1 MERSFRAYSSERYLS
16 TPAINKYSI
25 SPSDYSTRI
34 DTSPGFKTSPKLLSR
49 SRLDESAISSRAI
62 SAKNFRIAHDEDRR
76 LVSELNR
83 WNDKRSDSAMIQRI
97 KEAETLYNRR
107 LNKQID
113 VEEEVNHRRILKNL
127 KNARSATS
135 ERQVIFQRNIIISR
149 NNKREKIDKCRDI
162 ARFAKEYEEELR
174 QTYSKLEKEYE
185 DVNSKR
191 EKLRAL
197 ISEARQQVL
206 DLEEELKIMKF
217 RMENTN
223 LEMKLKAKE
232 MGQAMFAKFLNARQ
246 LNKDE
251 YARKEKEN
259 YEKIDSLKEKIML
272 KSHKV
277 PYLDSKA
284 SKLKRDIEI
293 VRMKQIEHFKSLLK
307 AGKDSRSEGLA
318 WILKTL
324 FTLNVSVEEKDFPQF
339 LDSQS
344 IQTLSTIA
352 KISLEIETKYESILP
367 SSEVRLDRSH
377 SPVRFNRWNSIK
389 SRIKLLTSNSN
400 MARKEY
406 IFDSD
411 TNSYKL
417 ILTPCE
423 AQNELISSPES
434 SRLQFHEISFA
445 QSVQHLKEEISTI
458 KLEEVK
464 RLIRECFMNKYHERF
479 NLQLMDFISVI
490 VGIENTDKYLTTIIH
505 EQRRLGSNR
514 QIAKMFSFNSKLNS

>member
-1 MERSFRAYSSERYLS
+1 M
-16 TPAINKYSI
+16 
-25 SPSDYSTRI
+25 D
-34 DTSPGFKTSPKLLSR
+34 TSPKLLSR

-62 SAKNFRIAHDEDRR
+62 SANNFRFAHDEDRR
-76 LVSELNR
+76 LVAELNA
-83 WNDKRSDSAMIQRI
+83 WNDRRSDSATIQRI
-97 KEAETLYNRR
+97 KEANTLYNRR
-107 LNKQID
+107 VNNQID
-113 VEEEVNHRRILKNL
+113 VEGEVSHRRVLKNL
-127 KNARSATS
+127 KNARTATS
-135 ERQVIFQRNIIISR
+135 ERQAIFQKNIIISR

-174 QTYSKLEKEYE
+174 QTYSKLQKEYE
-185 DVNSKR
+185 NVNTKR

-217 RMENTN
+217 RIENSN

-232 MGQAMFAKFLNARQ
+232 MGQVMFAKFLNARQ
-246 LNKDE
+246 LSKDE
-251 YARKEKEN
+251 YIKKEKESF
-259 YEKIDSLKEKIML
+259 EKIDILKEKIML

-284 SKLKRDIEI
+284 SKLKKDIEI
-293 VRMKQIEHFKSLLK
+293 VRMKQMDHYKSLLK

-318 WILKTL
+318 WILKIL
-324 FTLNVSVEEKDFPQF
+324 FTLNVSVEDKDFPDF

-344 IQTLSTIA
+344 VQTLFTIA

-367 SSEVRLDRSH
+367 SSGVKPEISH
-377 SPVRFNRWNSIK
+377 SPVHYNRWNNIK

-400 MARKEY
+400 MARTEC

-423 AQNELISSPES
+423 VQNQPVSSPES
-434 SRLQFHEISFA
+434 SRLHFHDISFA
-445 QSVQHLKEEISTI
+445 QSVHHLKEEISTM

-464 RLIRECFMNKYHERF
+464 RLIRDCFMNKYHERF
-479 NLQLMDFISVI
+479 NLQLMDLISVI

-514 QIAKMFSFNSKLNS
+514 QIAKMFSFNNKLNS

>member
-1 MERSFRAYSSERYLS
+1 M
-16 TPAINKYSI
+16 
-25 SPSDYSTRI
+25 
-34 DTSPGFKTSPKLLSR
+34 
-49 SRLDESAISSRAI
+49 SSRAI
-62 SAKNFRIAHDEDRR
+62 SAKNLRVAHNEDRR
-76 LVSELNR
+76 LVAELNR

-113 VEEEVNHRRILKNL
+113 VEQEVNHRRILRNL

-135 ERQVIFQRNIIISR
+135 ERQVIFQKNIIISR

-185 DVNSKR
+185 DVNAKR
-191 EKLRAL
+191 EKVRAL
-197 ISEARQQVL
+197 MCEMRQQVF

-217 RMENTN
+217 RMESNY
-223 LEMKLKAKE
+223 LEMRLKAKE
-232 MGQAMFAKFLNARQ
+232 MGQAMYAKYLNARQ
-246 LNKDE
+246 LSKDE

-259 YEKIDSLKEKIML
+259 FEKIDALKERIML

-277 PYLDSKA
+277 PYLDNKA
-284 SKLKRDIEI
+284 SKLKKDIEI
-293 VRMKQIEHFKSLLK
+293 VRMKQIEHYKSLLK
-307 AGKDSRSEGLA
+307 AGKDSRCEGLA
-318 WILKTL
+318 WILKEL
-324 FTLNVSVEEKDFPQF
+324 LSLNVLVEDKDFPEF

-344 IQTLSTIA
+344 IQTLFTIA

-367 SSEVRLDRSH
+367 SSEVRLGISH
-377 SPVRFNRWNSIK
+377 SPVRYNRWNNIK

-400 MARKEY
+400 MARTEY

-423 AQNELISSPES
+423 ASNQPSSSPES
-434 SRLQFHEISFA
+434 SRAQFHDISFA
-445 QSVQHLKEEISTI
+445 QSVQHLKEEISNL

-464 RLIRECFMNKYHERF
+464 RVIRECFMNKYHERF
-479 NLQLMDFISVI
+479 NMQLMDLISVI